1 MESNITLN
9 LNSLYEGN
17 IQAII
22 KTPSDKELSILMKD
36 DKNGSIVGKF
46 ESSEYGKFTIN
57 ANNIKKDFYIGV
69 TNSKELDQVA
79 SSDYLIKSFFLK
91 K

>member
-1 MESNITLN
+1 MKSNITLN

-22 KTPSDKELSILMKD
+22 KTPSDNELSILMKD

-46 ESSEYGKFTIN
+46 ESNEYGKFTLT
-57 ANNIKKDFYIGV
+57 ANDIKKDFIL
-69 TNSKELDQVA
+69 ELQTA
-79 SSDYLIKSFFLK
+79 KN
-91 K
+91 